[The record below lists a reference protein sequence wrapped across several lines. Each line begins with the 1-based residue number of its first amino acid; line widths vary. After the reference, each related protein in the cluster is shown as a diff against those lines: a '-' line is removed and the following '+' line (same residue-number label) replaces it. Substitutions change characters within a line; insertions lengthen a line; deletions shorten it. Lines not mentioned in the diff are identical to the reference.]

1 MSCNAGRVGT
11 RVVEGGGKER
21 TRECVAACKGKG
33 QTEAWRGMLM
43 HTAED
48 SAKISPLRFAN
59 IDARRNLKA
68 SDVGPSRSGHTT
80 TKALRLP

>member
-1 MSCNAGRVGT
+1 
-11 RVVEGGGKER
+11 
-21 TRECVAACKGKG
+21 
-33 QTEAWRGMLM
+33 M

-68 SDVGPSRSGHTT
+68 SDSSGAESECGHTI
-80 TKALRLP
+80 TKALRLPCKASL